1 MSLSTTACYTFA
13 LLLAVGG
20 VVRAQSDVNLE
31 LRELHTTLAV
41 AAQKIQKLEAEAAS
55 SKDKCDA
62 LAQSAAAANSET
74 GELRDRYEK
83 LRGLLEGLGI
93 SALET
98 SKDQAQERLLA
109 ALSDLRIVKQ
119 QRDELAHSLMEVA
132 EASVNLARSAPNADP
147 SAADTLNKTLTA
159 ADGLL
164 SKVGNTSPVENSQ
177 AADLQNA
184 RVVSLKSELGIAV
197 LSLGRKDGV
206 KPGMPFEIFREDK
219 PIAKV
224 LITEVRQSVCGAIVQ
239 ELADNTDPVR
249 VGDRGR
255 AETTASPF

>member
-1 MSLSTTACYTFA
+1 
-13 LLLAVGG
+13 
-20 VVRAQSDVNLE
+20 
-31 LRELHTTLAV
+31 
-41 AAQKIQKLEAEAAS
+41 
-55 SKDKCDA
+55 
-62 LAQSAAAANSET
+62 
-74 GELRDRYEK
+74 
-83 LRGLLEGLGI
+83 LLEGLGI
-93 SALET
+93 SALES

-119 QRDELAHSLMEVA
+119 QRDELAQSLMVVA

-147 SAADTLNKTLTA
+147 AAADTLNKTLTA

-164 SKVGNTSPVENSQ
+164 SKIGSTAPVDGAPSG
-177 AADLQNA
+177 DLQNA
-184 RVVSLKSELGIAV
+184 RVVSLKPELGIAV

-219 PIAKV
+219 PVAKV
-224 LITEVRQSVCGAIVQ
+224 LITEVRQSVSGAIVQ

-255 AETTASPF
+255 AETTASSF